1 MAKIVSGII
10 AVLLLVLYAYSISVL
25 VATPDTEP
33 TPQVGTILSL
43 VGGLVSALVVAVLA
57 VTKPSERL
65 ASLFVDAGDVGD
77 GAVTVVTWAYL
88 FVWLGCG
95 VVLLF
100 VWLKAPMPA
109 KSLSAAATSWLGLA
123 VAASYAYLG
132 LKKP

>member
-1 MAKIVSGII
+1 MAKVVSGII
-10 AVLLLVLYAYSISVL
+10 AVLLLGLYAYAISVL
-25 VATPDTEP
+25 VAAPDMEP
-33 TPQVGTILSL
+33 TPQVGTILGL

-65 ASLFVDAGDVGD
+65 ASLFVGAGEPGD

-95 VVLLF
+95 IVLLF
-100 VWLKAPMPA
+100 VWLKTPIPA

-123 VAASYAYLG
+123 VAAAYAYLG